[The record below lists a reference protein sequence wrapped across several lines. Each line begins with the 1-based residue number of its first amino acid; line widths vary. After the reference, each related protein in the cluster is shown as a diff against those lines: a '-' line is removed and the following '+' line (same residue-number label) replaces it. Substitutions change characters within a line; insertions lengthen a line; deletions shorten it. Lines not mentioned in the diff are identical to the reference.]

1 MDDASVNDI
10 TRKLDEMNINVSDI
24 SLEVSVFDLLQVLM
38 LFHGA
43 PFMKFFKK

>member
-10 TRKLDEMNINVSDI
+10 TKKLDEMNINVSDI

-38 LFHGA
+38 LYGA